1 MPGGCIRSP
10 RCALAGHGPA
20 LPCAFGAGSPR
31 VPTKV
36 GSYQGT
42 AEAGPSSHA
51 MGGAGCHD
59 RGLPSREPALVKT
72 RLAVA
77 LLIAL
82 SAPAVALAAPPTAA
96 APASVAAESAADAA
110 FRALY
115 EKEWKWRQDGGG
127 EASEDGDAPASA
139 TRLPDVGAAAQQAR
153 LKVWDQALADL
164 KQIDPKA
171 LSADNQINYAIYHD
185 QIFNLAEDVRLR
197 GYEMPFNADS
207 SFWSNL
213 SFMARREMK
222 TAQDY
227 RNYIARLN
235 DVPRY
240 FGQQTD
246 NMRAGLKRG
255 FSVPRAVLDG
265 REVSIATVAE
275 LKDPTESPLYA
286 PFKKLPSTIPAA
298 EQATLREQ
306 ASAAISGKVVPA
318 FQQLRTFFV
327 NEYVPQARSTL
338 AAEAMPDGKVYYRQQ
353 IHEYTTLDLSP
364 DQIHQIGLGEVARIQ
379 KEMNDIIKQV
389 GFKGSF
395 AQFLTFLR
403 TDPQFYA
410 KTPNELLYRAAWIS
424 KRIDGVIGKYMTL
437 PRARFTI
444 VPVPPDIAP
453 FWTAGR
459 GGMGTYWLN
468 TYNLPARPLY
478 NLPALTL
485 HESDPGHALQGALAA
500 EQGEQP
506 EFRRNA
512 YISAYGEGW
521 GLYSEKLG
529 VEMGIYETPYEDF
542 GRLTYEMWRA
552 ARLVIDTGVHSKGWT
567 REQAIA
573 YLRDHTALSEHEVTT
588 EVDRYISWP
597 GQALSYKLGEIAI
610 VRLRAQAEKELG
622 DKFDV
627 KGFHDAVLKQGSV
640 PLPVLEQQ
648 IQAYIA
654 QRKKA

>member
-1 MPGGCIRSP
+1 MIGIR
-10 RCALAGHGPA
+10 
-20 LPCAFGAGSPR
+20 LP
-31 VPTKV
+31 
-36 GSYQGT
+36 
-42 AEAGPSSHA
+42 
-51 MGGAGCHD
+51 
-59 RGLPSREPALVKT
+59 REPVCVNT
-72 RLAVA
+72 RLSVA
-77 LLIAL
+77 LLLAL
-82 SAPAVALAAPPTAA
+82 SLPAAAYAAPPATPA
-96 APASVAAESAADAA
+96 APASVATESPADAA
-110 FRALY
+110 FRAIY
-115 EKEWKWRQDGGG
+115 EKEWAWRQAGGG
-127 EASEDGDAPASA
+127 EASEDGDGPAQA
-139 TRLPDVGAAAQQAR
+139 TRMPDVGAAAQQAR
-153 LKVWDQALADL
+153 LKVWDDVLAQLD
-164 KQIDPKA
+164 KVDVKA
-171 LSADNQINYAIYHD
+171 LSPTNQVNYAIYRD
-185 QIFNLAEDVRLR
+185 QVFNLAAEVRLL
-197 GYEMPFNADS
+197 GYEMPFNSDS

-222 TAQDY
+222 TANDY
-227 RNYIARLN
+227 QNYIARLN

-265 REVSIATVAE
+265 REVAISMVAD

-286 PFKKLPSTIPAA
+286 PFKKLPASIPAA
-298 EQATLREQ
+298 EQAQLQ
-306 ASAAISGKVVPA
+306 AQARQAISNSVVPA
-318 FQQLRTFFV
+318 FGKLRTFFL
-327 NEYVPQARSTL
+327 NEYVPQARTTL
-338 AAEAMPDGKVYYRQQ
+338 AAEALPDGKAYYQQQ
-353 IHEYTTLDLSP
+353 IHEYTTLDLTP
-364 DQIHQIGLGEVARIQ
+364 QQIHEIGLKEVARIQ
-379 KEMNDIIKQV
+379 AEMNTIIQQV

-395 AQFLTFLR
+395 AEFLTFLR

-424 KRIDGVIGKYMTL
+424 KRIDGQIGKYMTL

-552 ARLVIDTGVHSKGWT
+552 ARLVIDTGVHHKGWT
-567 REQAIA
+567 REQALA

-622 DKFDV
+622 DRFDV
-627 KGFHDAVLKQGSV
+627 KAFHDAVLKQGSV

-648 IQAYIA
+648 IQAFIA
-654 QRKKA
+654 ERRAP